1 MFGAAALEK
10 IRRSELQ
17 FGVVTVL
24 RVLLSCLRARFPVP
38 GVRTLRCWVPV
49 GSLCVRSPAVSNF
62 GAVEE
67 VWIAPSRCFC

>member
-17 FGVVTVL
+17 LGVVTVL

-38 GVRTLRCWVPV
+38 V
-49 GSLCVRSPAVSNF
+49 GSPCVRSPAVSNF